1 MDEITTGW
9 NQLSLQDPEEEN
21 FDLQSEMGSK
31 DFTLA
36 ANFQT
41 KRVLIV
47 EAVAQNFPQLWHTRI
62 TVIILS
68 SLSSKISL
76 IVTKFSLL
84 SPGVSISFWW
94 FFKGTKIASTF
105 KTWIR
110 VMEGGDH
117 VRIRVIL
124 DISKPLCRRRKITLD
139 GGNAGWVSFKYE
151 RLPSI

>member
-47 EAVAQNFPQLWHTRI
+47 EAVAQNFSQLWHTRNGF
-62 TVIILS
+62 
-68 SLSSKISL
+68 KIKDQGNH
-76 IVTKFSLL
+76 IVLFIFENKFDCDK
-84 SPGVSISFWW
+84 IFSF
-94 FFKGTKIASTF
+94 
-105 KTWIR
+105 
-110 VMEGGDH
+110 
-117 VRIRVIL
+117 
-124 DISKPLCRRRKITLD
+124 
-139 GGNAGWVSFKYE
+139 
-151 RLPSI
+151 